1 MNVSQKL
8 PVMMRCVANAIGF
21 ALAAVLPAA
30 CALPACAQT
39 GNVPTSDREWELL
52 RADLAR
58 NPYHLALLGRDAA
71 LPIVLAALGSRSDGI
86 EWAAAP
92 GVCDVPVPDRFELR
106 GAARSDAFR
115 RSAGCF
121 GAILAALAADAT
133 GIQVDAVR
141 SSLTQRFAEALLEA
155 GELAAADSVAARELE
170 RTADSD
176 LFYGA
181 NAHYDMNQVRGQ
193 VALRRGRTEEAV
205 AYLHRAA
212 ETRGSPQLAT
222 FGPQLR
228 LARELLE
235 AGHAEA
241 VRAFLMSVRGFWLG
255 PPATAFL
262 DDAIATIDRGEL
274 PAGPRWR

>member
-1 MNVSQKL
+1 
-8 PVMMRCVANAIGF
+8 
-21 ALAAVLPAA
+21 
-30 CALPACAQT
+30 
-39 GNVPTSDREWELL
+39 
-52 RADLAR
+52 
-58 NPYHLALLGRDAA
+58 
-71 LPIVLAALGSRSDGI
+71 
-86 EWAAAP
+86 
-92 GVCDVPVPDRFELR
+92 
-106 GAARSDAFR
+106 
-115 RSAGCF
+115 
-121 GAILAALAADAT
+121 
-133 GIQVDAVR
+133 
-141 SSLTQRFAEALLEA
+141 
-155 GELAAADSVAARELE
+155 VAARELE